1 MNHKKKVL
9 IIDDDQDLL
18 EMYGYKFISQGFEVE
33 KAGNGAWGLKR
44 IREGKFDLV
53 LLDMAMPAL
62 NGIEL
67 LKTIQSEREQL
78 GNLKI
83 IVLSNTALD
92 EEIKEMKSYGADLCF
107 IKIKSTPGEI
117 CEEALNL
124 LNNGPKKSNSN

>member
-1 MNHKKKVL
+1 MNHKNKVL

-18 EMYGYKFISQGFEVE
+18 EMYGHKFASEGFEVE

-44 IREGKFDLV
+44 IREGNFDIV

-62 NGIEL
+62 NGVEL
-67 LKTIQSEREQL
+67 LKTIQGEREKL

-92 EEIKEMKSYGADLCF
+92 NEIREMKSYGADRCF
-107 IKIKSTPGEI
+107 VKIKITPGEI
-117 CEEALNL
+117 CAEALKL
-124 LNNGPKKSNSN
+124 LNDNGTKK